1 MRLANPETTRPTLAG
16 SRHAI
21 SAGHPAAAMAG
32 FRVLEGGGNA
42 VDAAVAAG
50 FVLHVVKCDMA
61 NLGGVAPILAHDA
74 ASGRVTAVAGIGAW
88 PMAASIEKLRAAG
101 GGRIPAGPER
111 WVVPA
116 AVEAWFAILA
126 RQGTMS
132 VADVLADAIEIARA
146 GFPANYFIRNN
157 LAQFAA
163 SIPTSSDNY
172 RIFRPGGVVPPDGT
186 LIRQPELADTL
197 QRLVDAERAGQGSR
211 VDGIRR
217 ARDAFYKGE
226 IAHRI
231 AAFAKEVGGFLAYE
245 DLAGYEVQVEAALS
259 VRLDDVEVFGCGP
272 WCQGPAFLQTVAMMN
287 ELGPLAGADRA
298 EMLLG
303 CVLSALRDRNSFY
316 GDPDRVAVPLARLL
330 SPAHAREC
338 VERLGRGHAAG
349 DAAADPAAIH
359 GLTPDTT
366 YVCTTDRWGNAV
378 SATPSDST
386 IVFTPMVPGLGFG
399 VSDRG
404 HQASLD
410 PADPNCVAPGKRPR
424 MTPNPALAKGRDFV
438 LAFGTPGGEVQVQ
451 AMVQFLWNHL
461 RDGLSLQAAI
471 EAPRWASYDVPTT
484 EDPHTRQP
492 GLVCVESRAPQEVRD
507 RFTAAG
513 LTVAA
518 WEPFTALAGGVCA
531 VRRENDGRVAAGAD
545 PRRLSYAVAR

>member
-21 SAGHPAAAMAG
+21 SAGHPSAAMAG
-32 FRVLEGGGNA
+32 LRILDAGGNA
-42 VDAAVAAG
+42 ADAAVAAG

-74 ASGRVTAVAGIGAW
+74 ASGRVTAYAGIGAW
-88 PMAASIEKLRAAG
+88 PRAATIEKLRAAG
-101 GGRIPAGPER
+101 NGRIPVGPER

-116 AVEAWFAILA
+116 AVDAWFSLLA

-132 VADVLADAIEIARA
+132 VAEVLADAIGIARA

-157 LAQFAA
+157 IAQFAE
-163 SIPTSSDNY
+163 SIPASSDNH
-172 RIFRPGGVVPPDGT
+172 RIFRPGGAVPADGA

-197 QRLVDAERAGQGSR
+197 QRLVDAERTGQGSR
-211 VDGIRR
+211 EDGIRR

-231 AAFAKEVGGFLAYE
+231 AAFAKEAGGFMAYE
-245 DLAGYEVQVEAALS
+245 DLAGYAVQVEDALS
-259 VRLDDVEVFGCGP
+259 VRLDEAEVFGCGP
-272 WCQGPAFLQTVAMMN
+272 WCQGPAFLQTVAMMH
-287 ELGPLAGADRA
+287 ELGPLSGADRA
-298 EMLLG
+298 ERLLG
-303 CVLSALRDRNSFY
+303 CVLSALRDRNRYY
-316 GDPDRVAVPLARLL
+316 GDPSRVDVPIARLL
-330 SPAHAREC
+330 SAAYARESLD
-338 VERLGRGHAAG
+338 RLGYRPASGNAP
-349 DAAADPAAIH
+349 ADPAAIH
-359 GLTPDTT
+359 ALTPDTT
-366 YVCTTDRWGNAV
+366 YVCTNDRWGNAV

-424 MTPNPALAKGRDFV
+424 MTPNPALVKGRDFV

-461 RDGLSLQAAI
+461 RDGMSLQAAI

-484 EDPHTRQP
+484 EDPHTRQA
-492 GLVCVESRAPQEVRD
+492 GLVCVESRAPQEITA
-507 RFTAAG
+507 RFKAGG
-513 LTVAA
+513 LTVVE

-531 VRRENDGRVAAGAD
+531 VRRESDGRVAAGAD
-545 PRRLSYAVAR
+545 PRRMSYAGAR